1 MRVLFLHLDSFGGHG
16 GIAKFNRDLIAAM
29 ATHPLCRE
37 VVALPR
43 YLLRQP
49 EPIPPRVRFD
59 RGGLGGKSSYLLR
72 CLGWAVG
79 GGRFDLVICGHVNLL
94 PYAAIWRPIVGRWA
108 TLVTHGIEAW
118 QPAANPAAVRIAHR
132 LDRFV
137 AVSDLTRRRFA
148 AWSGVPESA
157 GAVLPNCVDLSRFS
171 PGPPRSDLAS
181 RLGLTGKRVILT
193 LGRLEARERTKGI
206 DEVLDV
212 LPDLATS
219 VPNLVY
225 AVAGDGS
232 DRKRLEAR
240 AAAPELAGRVVF
252 LGHVPE
258 EEKADVY
265 RLADVFALPSRG
277 EGFGIVLLEAMAC
290 GVPVVASRLDAGRE
304 ALANGTLGSLVD
316 PTDAASVR
324 DGILAA
330 LGRPRGVPKG
340 LDRFSDRAFERRVHR
355 LLGRL
360 FADDGPI
367 GPLDDVV
374 AEH

>member
-16 GIAKFNRDLIAAM
+16 GIAKFNRDLIAAI
-29 ATHPLCRE
+29 AAHPRCRE

-49 EPIPPRVRFD
+49 EPIPPKVRFD
-59 RGGLGGKSSYLLR
+59 TGGLGGKLRYLLR

-94 PYAAIWRPIVGRWA
+94 PYAAIWRPIVDRWP
-108 TLVTHGIEAW
+108 TLVIHGIEAW
-118 QPAANPAAVRIAHR
+118 QPVANPLAVRIARR

-137 AVSDLTRRRFA
+137 AVSELTRRRFA
-148 AWSGVPESA
+148 AWSGVPEGA
-157 GAVLPNCVDLSRFS
+157 GAVLPNCVDLARFS
-171 PGPPRSDLAS
+171 PGPPRSDLA
-181 RLGLTGKRVILT
+181 RRHGLAGKRVILT
-193 LGRLEARERTKGI
+193 LGRLDARERTKGI
-206 DEVLDV
+206 DEMLDA
-212 LPDLATS
+212 LPALATS
-219 VPNLVY
+219 VPDLVY
-225 AVAGDGS
+225 VVAGDGS

-240 AAAPELAGRVVF
+240 ASAPELAGRVVF
-252 LGHVPE
+252 LGHVAE
-258 EEKADVY
+258 ADKADVY

-304 ALANGTLGSLVD
+304 ALADGALGILVD

-330 LGRPRGVPKG
+330 LQRPRGVPAG

-355 LLGRL
+355 LLDRL
-360 FADDGPI
+360 VAGDGP
-367 GPLDDVV
+367 PPD
-374 AEH
+374 